1 MTKMSPDDRYKNMD
15 EVVRDILALNEVSK
29 TDPMKD
35 FVNGAIA
42 VGTVVGIAFVLAKLF
57 EKK

>member
-1 MTKMSPDDRYKNMD
+1 MSPNDRYRNME
-15 EVVRDILALNEVSK
+15 EVVRDILKLNEVSK

-42 VGTVVGIAFVLAKLF
+42 VSTFVGIAFVLAKLL